1 MNELDQE
8 IAAYDAI
15 RGDLESRCI
24 GKWVVIHG
32 AALVDV
38 FPTFERAADA
48 AVREFGRGPYLI
60 RQVGAAPIGMSASVV
75 FNLQHLHPLGDP
87 QIIQNS

>member
-15 RGDLESRCI
+15 RADLESRYI

-38 FPTFERAADA
+38 FPTFEQAADA

-60 RQVGAAPIGMSASVV
+60 RQVGAAPIGMSASFV
-75 FNLQHLHPLGDP
+75 FNLQHFPPFGGH
-87 QIIQNS
+87 QVTRNS